1 MNIISLPSRLKLS
14 PSPSSHSIATPA
26 TSQGRQLPHGKK
38 RKIKARKRAHST
50 GFKTVQ
56 HASSSGNVSI
66 EEIDADGK
74 FVRLRNNSDEVLLF
88 IQVCIAFM
96 IKYNCL

>member
-1 MNIISLPSRLKLS
+1 MKEAKKKG
-14 PSPSSHSIATPA
+14 HSA
-26 TSQGRQLPHGKK
+26 
-38 RKIKARKRAHST
+38 

-74 FVRLRNNSDEVLLF
+74 FVRLKNNSDEVLLF
-88 IQVCIAFM
+88 IQVCMAFIA
-96 IKYNCL
+96 KYDCL

>member
-1 MNIISLPSRLKLS
+1 M
-14 PSPSSHSIATPA
+14 
-26 TSQGRQLPHGKK
+26 
-38 RKIKARKRAHST
+38 

-74 FVRLRNNSDEVLLF
+74 FVRLKNNSDEVLVF
-88 IQVCIAFM
+88 IQICVAFTA
-96 IKYNCL
+96 KYGCL

>member
-1 MNIISLPSRLKLS
+1 MKE
-14 PSPSSHSIATPA
+14 
-26 TSQGRQLPHGKK
+26 
-38 RKIKARKRAHST
+38 ARKRGHSA

-74 FVRLRNNSDEVLLF
+74 FVRLKNKSNEVFLF
-88 IQVCIAFM
+88 IQVCMAFTA
-96 IKYNCL
+96 KYDSLRTDL